1 MSKASAP
8 VPVVRCEAC
17 RRHPHEIKVGRLSA
31 ATIPGIGEMA
41 YLCTDVVDCRRHWPT
56 EAAA

>member
-1 MSKASAP
+1 MTKASAP

-17 RRHPHEIKVGRLSA
+17 RRHPFAIKVGRLSA
-31 ATIPGIGEMA
+31 ATLPGIDEMS
-41 YLCTDVVDCRRHWPT
+41 YLCTDTADCRRHWPT